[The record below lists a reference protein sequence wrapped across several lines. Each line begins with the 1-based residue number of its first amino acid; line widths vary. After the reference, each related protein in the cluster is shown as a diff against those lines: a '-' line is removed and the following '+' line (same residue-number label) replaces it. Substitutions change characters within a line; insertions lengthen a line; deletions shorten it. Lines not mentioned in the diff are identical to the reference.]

1 MVFNNC
7 LLQDT
12 WMVKISTPHRIYLK
26 YTKISI
32 IRIHLKKYQS
42 KYLLY
47 EADTNDKRFPGIYNR
62 NVVFDFAENIYNFL
76 FDIQFM
82 SFIL

>member
-1 MVFNNC
+1 MAKV
-7 LLQDT
+7 
-12 WMVKISTPHRIYLK
+12 STPHRRYPK
-26 YTKISI
+26 YTKMSI
-32 IRIHLKKYQS
+32 LFQIKQYKEVIRKHLKKYSS

-47 EADTNDKRFPGIYNR
+47 AADTNDKRFPGIYAR
-62 NVVFDFAENIYNFL
+62 NVVFDFAENIHNFL

>member
-1 MVFNNC
+1 MVFSYGS
-7 LLQDT
+7 LQNT
-12 WMVKISTPHRIYLK
+12 WKAKVSTPIRRYPK

-32 IRIHLKKYQS
+32 IRIHLKKYS
-42 KYLLY
+42 TKYLLSA
-47 EADTNDKRFPGIYNR
+47 ADTIDKRFPTIYAR
-62 NVVFDFAENIYNFL
+62 NVVFDFAENIHNFL